1 MNVIPLLNR
10 SGHANLTKKKFAPK
24 KFHGETSTSDI
35 LIIPALNVG
44 VGVEDFQMSLCQGTI
59 VRLTCRRVNED
70 DFSKPLNIST

>member
-10 SGHANLTKKKFAPK
+10 SGHGNLTKKNLHK
-24 KFHGETSTSDI
+24 KKIHAETSTSDI

-44 VGVEDFQMSLCQGTI
+44 VGVEDFQMTLCQGKI